1 MSKPWIIACALLL
14 VSPFACVA
22 AVGDDAA
29 PWELKRDKDGITV
42 YTRPVEGSN
51 YRAVQAV
58 MTVAATPSAAVALI
72 FDTDACPQW
81 ADLCK
86 ESRVFEAVS
95 ETEMFVYTLNDIPWP
110 VSDRDATTHV
120 VWEHS
125 ESDGTVTMTATV
137 VSDKL
142 PKTGRTVRLSEGT
155 TNWIFRPLPD
165 GQLEITSRAHI
176 EPGGAIPGWLSNRL
190 LVDSPFTT
198 MQGMRELLLSG
209 RYDDVEIAFL
219 DGHQDRAEVEAVDLS
234 EHATDE

>member
-1 MSKPWIIACALLL
+1 MLNRWI
-14 VSPFACVA
+14 FA
-22 AVGDDAA
+22 AVLVLASPLVATAFAA
-29 PWELKRDKDGITV
+29 DEAAWELKRDKDGITV
-42 YTRPVEGSN
+42 YTRPVEGSS

-58 MTVAATPSAAVALI
+58 MTVATTPSAAVALI

-86 ESRVFEAVS
+86 ESRVFEEVS

-142 PKTGRTVRLSEGT
+142 PEEPRTVRLSEGT

-198 MQGMRELLLSG
+198 MEGMREQLLSG
-209 RYDDVEIAFL
+209 RYDDVEIAFI
-219 DGHQDRAEVEAVDLS
+219 DGVQESAAPETSELVEYA
-234 EHATDE
+234 ADE